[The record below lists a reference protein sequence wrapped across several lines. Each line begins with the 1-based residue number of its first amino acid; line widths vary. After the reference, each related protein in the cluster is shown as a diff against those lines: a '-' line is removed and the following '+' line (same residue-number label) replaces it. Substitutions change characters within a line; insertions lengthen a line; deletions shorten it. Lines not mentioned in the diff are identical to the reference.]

1 MCLKNTQHILHVFA
15 IFTLSF
21 CSHVANRCWSASVD
35 IVVGVDFVV
44 VAVVLGGICV
54 IVVVVSVDVALL
66 ALSCELFLC

>member
-21 CSHVANRCWSASVD
+21 CSHVASRCWSASVD

-44 VAVVLGGICV
+44 VLDGICV
-54 IVVVVSVDVALL
+54 IVVVVFVDVALL
-66 ALSCELFLC
+66 ALSCKLFLC